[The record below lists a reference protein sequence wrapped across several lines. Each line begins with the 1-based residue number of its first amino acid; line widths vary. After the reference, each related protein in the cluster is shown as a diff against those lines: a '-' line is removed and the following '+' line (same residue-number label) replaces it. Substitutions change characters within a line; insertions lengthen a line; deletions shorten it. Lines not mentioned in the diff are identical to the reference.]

1 MHPGRG
7 DVLQA
12 IPVQSFPDHPTVTK
26 TRSDPPDTA
35 QRNPDKGLAE
45 LLGPPSAAR
54 RLARWWRWLAASL
67 ALVAILAAGY
77 AWFFSGHAAAPR
89 YRTASVTR
97 GDLVVTV
104 TATGNLQPTNQVDVG
119 SELSGTMAA
128 VLVDVNDSV
137 KRGQVLARLD
147 TTRLEHQVE
156 DARGGLAAAQAQ
168 VKLAAATVRET
179 ELHYDRLKRMHAQS
193 QGTVPAQT
201 DLDTAEAAWQ
211 RAVAAQSNAV
221 AAVARARAV
230 LNTDQTNLSKAI
242 IRSPIDGV
250 VLSRS
255 IEPGQTVAA
264 SLQAPVLFVLAED
277 LSKME
282 LQVDVDEADVGQVR
296 AGQPA
301 RFTVDAYPGREYP
314 ATVRRVSYGS
324 QVKDGVVS
332 YLTELTVNNDDLSLR
347 PGMTATAHITV
358 NERHD
363 VLLVPA
369 AALRFMPETANDATT
384 PSRSMLS
391 RLVPRPPHRSTPK
404 KLVITGR
411 DRQVWVLRDG
421 VPAAVPVTLGAT
433 DGRMYEVSSDE
444 LKPGMAVILERVG
457 TPP

>member
-1 MHPGRG
+1 VADIRTTPPPATQRE
-7 DVLQA
+7 
-12 IPVQSFPDHPTVTK
+12 PDEAL
-26 TRSDPPDTA
+26 S
-35 QRNPDKGLAE
+35 E
-45 LLGPPSAAR
+45 LLGSPPHGS
-54 RLARWWRWLAASL
+54 RLARLGRWLAIGGI
-67 ALVAILAAGY
+67 LVALFAAGY
-77 AWFFSGHAAAPR
+77 AWFSRAGTAAPQ
-89 YRTASVTR
+89 YRTAPVTR
-97 GDLVVTV
+97 GDLVVNV

-119 SELSGTMAA
+119 SELSGTIES
-128 VLVDVNDSV
+128 VRVDVNDKV

-168 VKLAAATVRET
+168 VRLATATVRET
-179 ELHYDRLKRMHAQS
+179 QLQFDRLKRMHAAS
-193 QGTVPAQT
+193 KGTVPAQI

-211 RAVAAQSNAV
+211 RAVAAKSNAI
-221 AAVARARAV
+221 AAVARARAM
-230 LNTDQTNLSKAI
+230 LNTGQTNLSKAT

-250 VLSRS
+250 VLARS

-296 AGQPA
+296 DGQPA
-301 RFTVDAYPGREYP
+301 QFTVDAYPGREYP

-347 PGMTATAHITV
+347 PGMTATAQITV
-358 NERHD
+358 NERRN

-369 AALRFMPETANDATT
+369 AALRFTPTTDDGGKT
-384 PSRSMLS
+384 PSRSVLS

-404 KLVITGR
+404 KVAITGR
-411 DRQVWVLRDG
+411 ERQVWVLRDG
-421 VPAAVPVTLGAT
+421 KPVAVKVTLGAT
-433 DGRMYEVSSDE
+433 DGRMYEIVSGALE
-444 LKPGMAVILERVG
+444 PGMDVILDRNG
-457 TPP
+457 TSS

>member
-1 MHPGRG
+1 MADIRTTPPPATQRK
-7 DVLQA
+7 
-12 IPVQSFPDHPTVTK
+12 PDEAL
-26 TRSDPPDTA
+26 S
-35 QRNPDKGLAE
+35 E
-45 LLGPPSAAR
+45 LLGAPSHGS
-54 RLARWWRWLAASL
+54 RLARLGRWLAIGGI
-67 ALVAILAAGY
+67 LVAMFAAGY
-77 AWFFSGHAAAPR
+77 AWFSRAGTAAPL
-89 YRTASVTR
+89 YRTAAVTR
-97 GDLVVTV
+97 GDLVVNV

-119 SELSGTMAA
+119 SELSGTIES
-128 VLVDVNDSV
+128 VRVDVNDTV

-168 VKLAAATVRET
+168 VRLATATVRET
-179 ELHYDRLKRMHAQS
+179 QLQFDRLKRMHVAS
-193 QGTVPAQT
+193 KGTVPAQI

-211 RAVAAQSNAV
+211 RAVAAKSNAI

-230 LNTDQTNLSKAI
+230 LNTGQTNLSKAT

-296 AGQPA
+296 DGQPA
-301 RFTVDAYPGREYP
+301 QFNVDAYPGREYP

-347 PGMTATAHITV
+347 PGMTATAQITV
-358 NERHD
+358 NQRRN

-369 AALRFMPETANDATT
+369 AALRFTPETGEAKQQ
-384 PSRSMLS
+384 SGSMLT
-391 RLVPRPPHRSTPK
+391 RLVPRPPHRSAPK
-404 KLVITGR
+404 KVTITGR
-411 DRQVWVLRDG
+411 ERQVWILRDG
-421 VPAAVPVTLGAT
+421 TPVAVKVTLGAT
-433 DGRMYEVSSDE
+433 DGRMYEVVSGALE
-444 LKPGMAVILERVG
+444 PGMDVILDRNG
-457 TPP
+457 TSS

>member
-1 MHPGRG
+1 M
-7 DVLQA
+7 A
-12 IPVQSFPDHPTVTK
+12 K
-26 TRSDPPDTA
+26 TRIDPPDA
-35 QRNPDKGLAE
+35 VRRPPDEGLRD
-45 LLGPPSAAR
+45 LLGQSSRGR
-54 RLARWWRWLAASL
+54 RLARWWRWLAAALIL
-67 ALVAILAAGY
+67 AVVFAAGY
-77 AWFFSGHAAAPR
+77 AWLFHGRAAMPQ

-128 VLVDVNDSV
+128 VLVDVNDTV

-168 VKLAAATVRET
+168 VKLATATVRET
-179 ELHYDRLKRMHAQS
+179 ELQFDRLKRMHAQS
-193 QGTVPAQT
+193 QGTVPAQS

-211 RAVAAQSNAV
+211 RAVAAKANAV

-347 PGMTATAHITV
+347 PGMTATARITV

-369 AALRFMPETANDATT
+369 AALRFTPETANGATT
-384 PSRSMLS
+384 QSRSMLS
-391 RLVPRPPHRSTPK
+391 RLVPRPPHRSAPK
-404 KLVITGR
+404 KVVITGR
-411 DRQVWVLRDG
+411 DRQVWVLRNNL
-421 VPAAVPVTLGAT
+421 PTAVPVTLGAT
-433 DGRMYEVSSDE
+433 DGRMYEVSSNG